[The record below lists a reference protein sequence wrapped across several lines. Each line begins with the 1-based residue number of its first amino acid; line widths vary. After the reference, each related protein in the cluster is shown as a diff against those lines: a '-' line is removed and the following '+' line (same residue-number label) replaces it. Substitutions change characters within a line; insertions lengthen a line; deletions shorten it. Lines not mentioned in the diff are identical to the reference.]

1 MNANIKNIKEKLK
14 DLPITSGV
22 YLMKDIDGNIIYV
35 GKAKNLK
42 RRVSQYFL
50 NNRKNI
56 KTSLLVENI
65 YDFSYIV
72 TPSEL
77 DALALESNLI
87 KKYMPYY
94 NILLKDG
101 KQMPYLRID
110 IKSDYPNITIVRKVK
125 NDGAKYFGPYFA
137 GIRASELLKIIYSAF
152 PLRQCKKN
160 LSKPQKRECL
170 NFSLGLCSAP
180 CTRRISTQDYKK
192 IIDNVI
198 NFLRGNDS
206 EVEKILF
213 NKMQKAS
220 EHEQFEMAITYREH
234 LKIVQKLKGRVI
246 LQLPNNMNV
255 DIFSYVSNGEYGA
268 IAVSVVRGGKMI
280 GCETYTVFNTEPSLT
295 EIIMSMI
302 VQYYSHNLVPDIILL
317 PQEFTDLK
325 VLKDF
330 FESKQAKTIIE
341 QPKIGIKAKLLQTNT
356 NNAIE
361 YLEKQIDKDK
371 YHHSLTIGAVNM
383 LKKILNL
390 EKLPLRIEAYDI
402 SNIGGT
408 NKVSSM
414 VVFQNGEPKK
424 SHYRKFIIKT
434 VQGADDFASMA
445 ETISRRMNEYKLGK
459 DESFSTLPDL
469 ILIDGGKG
477 QLSHA
482 YKSMLDCGVTT
493 QMISL
498 AKKDEIIFKP
508 SNGEGIALEKSNFAL
523 RLLQRVRDESHRF
536 AITFHRSKREKIKS
550 ILEDIESVG
559 KTRAKLLLKHFG
571 SIEKISSASIEELK
585 EIDGIGEKYA
595 IKIFKH
601 FNSKKE

>member
-22 YLMKDIDGNIIYV
+22 YLMKDIDGNVIYV

-50 NNRKNI
+50 NNQKNI
-56 KTSLLVENI
+56 KTSLLVNNI

-72 TPSEL
+72 TLSEL

-125 NDGAKYFGPYFA
+125 KDGAKYFGPYFA
-137 GIRASELLKIIYSAF
+137 GIRAGELLKIIYSAF
-152 PLRQCKKN
+152 PLRQCKNN
-160 LSKPQKRECL
+160 LSKPAKRECL
-170 NFSLGLCSAP
+170 NYSLGLCSAP
-180 CTRRISTQDYKK
+180 CTRRISSQDYKQ
-192 IIDNVI
+192 IINEVM

-206 EVEKILF
+206 EIEEILY

-234 LKIVQKLKGRVI
+234 LKIVQKLKGKVI
-246 LQLPNNMNV
+246 LQLPNNANM

-268 IAVSVVRGGKMI
+268 VANSVIRGGKMI

-295 EIIMSMI
+295 EILTSVI
-302 VQYYSHNLVPDIILL
+302 VQYYSHNLVPELILL
-317 PQEFTDLK
+317 PQEFADLG
-325 VLKDF
+325 VLNEF
-330 FESKQAKTIIE
+330 FETKQAKVTIE
-341 QPKIGIKAKLLQTNT
+341 QPKIGIKAKLLQTNS
-356 NNAIE
+356 NNALE
-361 YLEKQIDKDK
+361 YLEKQIDKEK
-371 YHHSLTIGAVNM
+371 YHRSFTIGAVEL
-383 LKKILNL
+383 LKKTLQL
-390 EKLPLRIEAYDI
+390 KRLPLRIEAYDI
-402 SNIGGT
+402 SNISGT

-434 VQGADDFASMA
+434 VEGADDFASMA
-445 ETISRRMNEYKLGK
+445 ETISRRMNEYKLQK
-459 DESFSTLPDL
+459 DQSFSVLPDL

-482 YKSMLDCGVTT
+482 YKSMLDSGVST

-498 AKKDEIIFKP
+498 AKKEETIFKP
-508 SNGEGIALEKSNFAL
+508 FDSEGICLEKSNFAL

-550 ILEDIESVG
+550 ILEDIESIG
-559 KTRAKLLLKHFG
+559 KTRAKILLKHFG
-571 SIEKISSASIEELK
+571 SIEEISSASIEELK
-585 EIDGIGEKYA
+585 KVDGIGEKHA
-595 IKIFKH
+595 AKIFEH
-601 FNSKKE
+601 FNAKKQ